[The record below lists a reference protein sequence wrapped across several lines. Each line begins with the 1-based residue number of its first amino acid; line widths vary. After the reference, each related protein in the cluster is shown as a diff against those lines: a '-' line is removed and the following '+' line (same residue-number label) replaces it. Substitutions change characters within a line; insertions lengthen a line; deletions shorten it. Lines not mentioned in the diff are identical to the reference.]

1 MQKKY
6 SLIALLFTLTA
17 CSQSVTEY
25 QGVTPE
31 LTLKQFFQGTAKA
44 WGVLQDWQGKQ
55 SVRFNAEL
63 CGEWQGDDGNL
74 YELFY
79 FSDGRI
85 EQRHWQLEQHAD
97 GRVSGTAADVVGP
110 ARGQLSGNALYW
122 EYTLRIPYDG
132 DTLDVKVK
140 DWMYLIDNE
149 NLINRSTLHKFGLQV
164 AELTLSIQQQNK
176 NADCAALKDKIQRSV
191 PQPV

>member
-25 QGVTPE
+25 QGETPE
-31 LTLKQFFQGTAKA
+31 LTLKQFFHGTAKA

-85 EQRHWQLEQHAD
+85 EQRHWQLKQHAD